1 MSDIRYVVV
10 HLPGPKWVPGRS
22 PFEQEGVR
30 AHIDHYRA
38 LFARGKLALG
48 GPFLSAPG
56 AVGMM
61 VAAQGV
67 TREEME
73 AHAAAD
79 PAVASGL
86 IAYEVREWMI
96 GMKP

>member
-1 MSDIRYVVV
+1 MRDIRYVVV
-10 HLPGPKWVPGRS
+10 HLPGPKWVPGRP

-30 AHIDHYRA
+30 AHVDHYRA
-38 LFARGKLALG
+38 LHEQGKLVLG

-61 VAAQGV
+61 IPAEGV

-79 PAVASGL
+79 PAVAAGL
-86 IAYEVREWMI
+86 IEYEVREWMV
-96 GMKP
+96 GMKR